1 MDNSKQQLIDI
12 IKQWVKNDNEIR
24 ELQKQQNVRKKQKTE
39 LSAKLIDI
47 MKNNEIDEFDI
58 KGGKISYV
66 QKTVKKPI
74 TQKYLLELL
83 ARYYNGDNMK
93 AIEVNSFLQENREEI
108 VKENIV
114 RTIEGELRSP

>member
-24 ELQKQQNVRKKQKTE
+24 ELQKQQNIRKKQKTE
-39 LSAKLIDI
+39 LSSKLIEI

-58 KGGKISYV
+58 KGGKISYI
-66 QKTVKKPI
+66 QKTVKRPI

-108 VKENIV
+108 IKENII
-114 RTIEGELRSP
+114 RTIEGEK